1 MEIRSTAFLAIAI
14 AITALTNK
22 YRTKKKPTVV
32 ENLDDLVISGGIR
45 VRIPQKLDVPR
56 HQDSKIEKP
65 RHQNFNT
72 KKPQH
77 RVSPAF

>member
-1 MEIRSTAFLAIAI
+1 M
-14 AITALTNK
+14 
-22 YRTKKKPTVV
+22 PTVV